1 MLLKEIKKNTFREKE
16 ENFITDKLGLLDVE
30 NARLSENLFNVRR
43 LKRLLFV

>member
-1 MLLKEIKKNTFREKE
+1 MLLKEFKKNTFQEKE
-16 ENFITDKLGLLDVE
+16 ENFITDKLNLLDVE